1 MTTWTGKRIV
11 ILGLARQGSSLARYF
26 ARRGAEVIVSDLKSE
41 RELRAQLEAL
51 EGLPIRYVL
60 GAHPSTLLDGADLL
74 CLSGGVPADLP
85 LVQEARAQGLRI
97 ANDAQ
102 LFLEVCP
109 ALTIGITGSAG
120 KTTTTT
126 LVGRMGAAALKAS
139 GNRAW
144 VGGNIGRPLIEDV
157 EQIAPEDAAVLELSS
172 FQLEL
177 MSVSPQIAAV
187 LNLTP
192 NHLDRHRTMD
202 SYTAA
207 KANILHFQ
215 RPNDLAVLNHEDAHA
230 WSLAGRVRGRLF
242 SFGEAEPPGEGVYL
256 RDGEFWLA
264 TEEDQGPIAPLDILQ
279 IPGRHNLLNAAAACA
294 IAAAA
299 GWPRQAMRAGLEGFL
314 GVEHRLEFVREYRGA
329 RWYNDSIAT
338 SPERAIAAMRSFEGP
353 LIVIAGGRDKDL
365 PWDGFA
371 REVQQRASLLLLFG
385 EAAEKIEAAVRSFG
399 AAGPLQA
406 VRRVEDLPAAVLAA
420 AEAAVPGQ
428 VVLLA
433 PGGTSFDAYLDFAE
447 RGDHFKALVNAL

>member
-1 MTTWTGKRIV
+1 MKGWK
-11 ILGLARQGSSLARYF
+11 
-26 ARRGAEVIVSDLKSE
+26 
-41 RELRAQLEAL
+41 
-51 EGLPIRYVL
+51 
-60 GAHPSTLLDGADLL
+60 
-74 CLSGGVPADLP
+74 
-85 LVQEARAQGLRI
+85 
-97 ANDAQ
+97 
-102 LFLEVCP
+102 
-109 ALTIGITGSAG
+109 
-120 KTTTTT
+120 
-126 LVGRMGAAALKAS
+126 
-139 GNRAW
+139 
-144 VGGNIGRPLIEDV
+144 
-157 EQIAPEDAAVLELSS
+157 
-172 FQLEL
+172 
-177 MSVSPQIAAV
+177 
-187 LNLTP
+187 
-192 NHLDRHRTMD
+192 
-202 SYTAA
+202 
-207 KANILHFQ
+207 
-215 RPNDLAVLNHEDAHA
+215 
-230 WSLAGRVRGRLF
+230 GRVRGRLF

-314 GVEHRLEFVREYRGA
+314 GVEHRLEFVREHRGA